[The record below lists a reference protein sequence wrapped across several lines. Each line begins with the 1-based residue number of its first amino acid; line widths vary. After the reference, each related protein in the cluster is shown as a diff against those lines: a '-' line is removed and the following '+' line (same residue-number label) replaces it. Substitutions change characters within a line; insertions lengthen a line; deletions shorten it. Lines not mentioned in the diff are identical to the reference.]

1 MQNEQVISPE
11 IAAAEKTAAKLPAIL
26 ALMFGVFLVY
36 GAAFAQSSTIHNAA
50 HDSRHA
56 IAVPCH

>member
-1 MQNEQVISPE
+1 MTTERTTTKE
-11 IAAAEKTAAKLPAIL
+11 IVVAEKITAKLPAIT
-26 ALMFGVFLVY
+26 ALVFGVFLVF
-36 GAAFAQSSTIHNAA
+36 GAAFAQSSALHNAA

>member
-1 MQNEQVISPE
+1 MTTERTTTTE
-11 IAAAEKTAAKLPAIL
+11 IVVAEKVTAKLPAIT
-26 ALMFGVFLVY
+26 ALIFGAFLLF
-36 GAAFAQSSTIHNAA
+36 GAAFAQSSHNAA

>member
-1 MQNEQVISPE
+1 MQNERAITTDIV
-11 IAAAEKTAAKLPAIL
+11 AAEKIAAKLPAVL
-26 ALMFGVFLVY
+26 ALMFGVFLIY

-56 IAVPCH
+56 ITVPCH